1 MTETAH
7 KKTPGDSIRVY
18 SIAAA
23 FFAMAAFLVSLSL
36 PALFFLPQPDAEH
49 SSHYLGIA
57 LLLLGWIESTSL
69 STNGLAWLANPFF
82 AVGLLTLLLNRPGLA
97 TVFHGISCGLSSVT
111 FNVSKVC
118 IDEAGNYAEVVG
130 YGPGFWL
137 WYSTILMSCAISL
150 VLFLSN
156 LCQYDRPSSSGAN

>member
-1 MTETAH
+1 MTETDR
-7 KKTPGDSIRVY
+7 KRTPGDSIHVY

-23 FFAMAAFLVSLSL
+23 FFAMATFLVSLSL
-36 PALFFLPQPDAEH
+36 PALFFLPQPGAEH

-57 LLLLGWIESTSL
+57 LLLLGWIESTSM

-82 AVGLLTLLLNRPGLA
+82 ALGLLTLLLNRPGLA

-137 WYSTILMSCAISL
+137 WYSTILVSCVISL
-150 VLFLSN
+150 ALFLSN
-156 LCQYDRPSSSGAN
+156 FCQCNRPRDSVSN